1 MSSFG
6 MSSFLQNNI
15 ALIVAAVASGI
26 LLLWPVVSRRGKEV
40 DTMAAVQLINYKEAL
55 VLDVRE
61 GSEYASGHVPNSKHI
76 PADKLEQRLQE
87 LDKFKDKP
95 VILIHRSGANTTG
108 KAGFLLRNQGFQH
121 VHNLTGGFDAWQ
133 QANLPVIKK

>member
-1 MSSFG
+1 

-26 LLLWPVVSRRGKEV
+26 LLLWPLVSRRGKEV
-40 DTMAAVQLINYKEAL
+40 DTMTAVQLINYKEAL

-61 GSEYASGHVPNSKHI
+61 GSEYESGHVSNSKHI

-95 VILIHRSGANTTG
+95 VILIHRRGANTTG
-108 KAGFLLRNQGFQH
+108 KAGSILRSQGFQH
-121 VHNLTGGFDAWQ
+121 VYNLAGGFDAWQ
-133 QANLPVIKK
+133 QANLPIVKK

>member
-1 MSSFG
+1 

-15 ALIVAAVASGI
+15 TLIVAAFASGI
-26 LLLWPVVSRRGKEV
+26 LLLWPLVSRRGKEV

-61 GSEYASGHVPNSKHI
+61 GSEYEAGHVPNSKHI

-95 VILIHRSGANTTG
+95 VILIHRSGVNTTG

-121 VHNLTGGFDAWQ
+121 VHNLAGGFDAWQ

>member
-1 MSSFG
+1 V
-6 MSSFLQNNI
+6 SSFLQNNI
-15 ALIVAAVASGI
+15 TLIVAALASGI
-26 LLLWPVVSRRGKEV
+26 LLLWPLVSRRGKEV

-61 GSEYASGHVPNSKHI
+61 GSEYESGHVPNSKHI

-95 VILIHRSGANTTG
+95 VILIHRSGTNTTG
-108 KAGFLLRNQGFQH
+108 KAGFLLRSQGFQH
-121 VHNLTGGFDAWQ
+121 VHNLAGGFDAWQ

>member
-1 MSSFG
+1 VSSF
-6 MSSFLQNNI
+6 FQNNI

-26 LLLWPVVSRRGKEV
+26 LLLWPLVSRRGKEV
-40 DTMAAVQLINYKEAL
+40 DTMAAVQLINYKDAL

-61 GSEYASGHVPNSKHI
+61 GSEYESGHVSNSKHI

-95 VILIHRSGANTTG
+95 VILIHRGGANATG
-108 KAGFLLRNQGFQH
+108 KAGSILRSQGFQH
-121 VHNLTGGFDAWQ
+121 VYNLAGGFDAWQ
-133 QANLPVIKK
+133 QANLPVVKK